1 MKKLNI
7 TKEQFNRSRYFKNKY
22 GKLEYVSESGKLFKT
37 SKGKVLKFNESGGN
51 DESSIIADMN
61 AVRKYRKQLQKCA
74 DEIHELSYY
83 GFVVSSLSAS
93 KREGTFGS
101 MRIGK
106 YYFFGY
112 RLMNGSTLF
121 YDPDNDQFNKKS
133 DDAFIDEIM
142 NDESGELTGLIH
154 KMSTDVLDYIK

>member
-7 TKEQFNRSRYFKNKY
+7 TKEAFEKSNYFKNKY
-22 GKLEYVSESGKLFKT
+22 GKLEYVSESGRLFKT
-37 SKGKVLKFNESGGN
+37 NKGKILMFKESRGI
-51 DESSIIADMN
+51 DENSIIADMD
-61 AVRKYRKQLQKCA
+61 AVREYRKQLQKCA
-74 DEIHELSYY
+74 NEIHELSYY
-83 GFVVSSLSAS
+83 GFVVLSLSAS

-106 YYFFGY
+106 HYFFGY
-112 RLMNGSTLF
+112 RLMNGSMMF

-142 NDESGELTGLIH
+142 NDESGELAGLIH